1 MVVKEAIFQRGAEGA
16 QNELLLKVLLSVG
29 LPAVSV
35 PSHVLQA
42 VDVYAPGQDQITP
55 PLIRYVLKKVPSC
68 YTSLDNPEKLLLLQF
83 CLRDGAFKDMAS
95 LQLLPLANGTFAKF
109 DSRATAVYITS
120 PEHPQELFPGIPEK
134 FLQNNLDEDIL
145 RNLRSAAS
153 EGRLFT
159 TCVERNFF
167 FGYLLSLNQYLRRHK

>member
-1 MVVKEAIFQRGAEGA
+1 MAVKEAIFQGGAEGE
-16 QNELLLKVLLSVG
+16 QDKLLLKVLLLVG

-42 VDVYAPGQDQITP
+42 VDVYAAGQAQITP
-55 PLIRYVLKKVPSC
+55 RLIRYVLSEAPSC
-68 YTSLDNPEKLLLLQF
+68 YTSLNNPEKLLLLQF
-83 CLRDGAFKDMAS
+83 CLSDGAFKDMAS

-153 EGRLFT
+153 EGRLFI
-159 TCVERNFF
+159 TCVECNFF
-167 FGYLLSLNQYLRRHK
+167 RMLSLN

>member
-1 MVVKEAIFQRGAEGA
+1 MSVKEAIFQGGAEGE
-16 QNELLLKVLLSVG
+16 QDKLLLKVLLLVG
-29 LPAVSV
+29 FPAVSV

-42 VDVYAPGQDQITP
+42 VDVYAAGQAQITP
-55 PLIRYVLKKVPSC
+55 RLIRYVLRKAPSC

-83 CLRDGAFKDMAS
+83 CLSDGAFKDMAS

-134 FLQNNLDEDIL
+134 FLPNNLDEDII
-145 RNLRSAAS
+145 RNLRCAAS
-153 EGRLFT
+153 EGRLFI
-159 TCVERNFF
+159 TCVECNFF
-167 FGYLLSLNQYLRRHK
+167 RMLSLN